1 MVCHSYQFLNHY
13 SLILTFLIY
22 SANMKTVIFLA
33 ILMTQRHTYAADTQS
48 VVAVLQ
54 ITANKNFHWFKYNH
68 LEAKPGNTKSPM
80 NVSVGDVSI
89 YSKYN

>member
-22 SANMKTVIFLA
+22 SANMKTVILLA
-33 ILMTQRHTYAADTQS
+33 MLMTQRHNYAADTQS
-48 VVAVLQ
+48 VVAELQ
-54 ITANKNFHWFKYNH
+54 ITANKIFHWFKYNR
-68 LEAKPGNTKSPM
+68 LEANPGKTKSPM